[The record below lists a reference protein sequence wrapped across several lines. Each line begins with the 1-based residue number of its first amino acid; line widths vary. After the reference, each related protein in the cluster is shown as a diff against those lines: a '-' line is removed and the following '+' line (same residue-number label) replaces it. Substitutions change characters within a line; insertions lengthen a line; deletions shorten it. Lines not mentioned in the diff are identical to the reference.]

1 MNIYGELK
9 KNRIRLK
16 INTEKIEIKVRSDF
30 YSKIKGTESYHMFF
44 DTITNNKIKDFVTKH
59 RKNLGLYK
67 TLTYMFLRNRAL
79 VMVDR
84 DVQELMTI
92 RLVHAY
98 ATLSLDARVV
108 YVIRKPDNFADD
120 KLETIESIKETYL
133 NNGQI
138 NEDTPISKLR

>member
-16 INTEKIEIKVRSDF
+16 INSEEIEIKIRSDF
-30 YSKIKGTESYHMFF
+30 YSKIKGTETYHMFL
-44 DTITNNKIKDFVTKH
+44 DTITNNKIKDFVTRH
-59 RKNLGLYK
+59 RKKLGLYETFK
-67 TLTYMFLRNRAL
+67 YMFLRNRAL

-84 DVQELMTI
+84 DVQEFMTI
-92 RLVHAY
+92 RHVHAY

-108 YVIRKPDNFADD
+108 YVIRKPNNFADA

-133 NNGQI
+133 NNGRI
-138 NEDTPISKLR
+138 NEDTPISKLS